1 MKKRFHHIYIEITN
15 RCNLACSFCPKTKR
29 KVEDMSYEN
38 FCKIIDQAVEYTSMI
53 YLHVMGEPLL
63 HPNIENMIR
72 YANEKGLMVGITT
85 NGVLLE
91 KHVAMF
97 HDMNIKRI
105 NLSLHSY
112 YDVNNQLHNQLVKTV
127 KACDQILEQLE
138 TTIFYRLWDMDHP
151 MAIETAKYLKEH
163 YGCEDIS
170 LLYTSLNGI
179 SLKHRVRL
187 QLEHK
192 FTWPID
198 GENEDVVGFCQGLRS
213 HIAILVNG
221 DVIPCCLDNEGNMK
235 LGNCIDNSLQECV
248 ESKLATL
255 IYDGFSARKAVT
267 SLCKQCE
274 YKNRF

>member
-15 RCNLACSFCPKTKR
+15 RCQLSCSFCPKTKR
-29 KVEDMSYEN
+29 EIKDMSFEE
-38 FCKIIDQAVEYTSMI
+38 FCHIVDEIVEYTDMI

-63 HPNIENMIR
+63 HKDVEKMIR
-72 YANEKGLMVGITT
+72 YANEKGLMVGMTT

-91 KHVAMF
+91 KHLDMF

-112 YDVNNQLHNQLVKTV
+112 YDANNQLVNQLAKTV
-127 KACDQILEQLE
+127 NSCDRILEQIE

-151 MAIETAKYLKEH
+151 QAIQTANYLKEH

-198 GENEDVVGFCQGLRS
+198 GTNEDVVGFCQGLRS
-213 HIAILVNG
+213 HVAILVNG
-221 DVIPCCLDNEGNMK
+221 DVVPCCLDNEGNMK
-235 LGNCIDNSLQECV
+235 LGNCLNISFKECI
-248 ESKLATL
+248 ESKLAKV
-255 IYDGFSARKAVT
+255 IYDGFSSRKAIT

>member
-15 RCNLACSFCPKTKR
+15 RCNLSCSFCPKTKR
-29 KVEDMSYEN
+29 KMEDMSFEN
-38 FCKIIDQAVEYTSMI
+38 FCQIVDQVVLYTDMI

-63 HPNIENMIR
+63 HQDIEQMIR
-72 YANEKGLMVGITT
+72 YANQKGLQVAITT

-91 KHVAMF
+91 KHVNMF

-105 NLSLHSY
+105 NVSLHSY
-112 YDVNNQLHNQLVKTV
+112 YDVCNSLNQQLVKTV
-127 KACDQILEQLE
+127 DACDAILQQIE

-151 MAIETAKYLKEH
+151 KAIETANYLQSH

-170 LLYTSLNGI
+170 LLYTSLNGVA
-179 SLKHRVRL
+179 LKHRVRL

-198 GENEDVVGFCQGLRS
+198 GEGEDTRGFCQGLRS
-213 HIAILVNG
+213 HVAILVNG
-221 DVIPCCLDNEGNMK
+221 DVVPCCLDNEGKMK
-235 LGNCIDNSLQECV
+235 LGNCLETSFADCVNSV
-248 ESKLATL
+248 LAKS
-255 IYDGFSARKAVT
+255 IYDGFSARKVIT